1 LAASSLIGSKHLEQ
15 FPPQFNALSL
25 SCGTNNVDSEMC
37 VDEFLK
43 FEKPRSHVGKSVLT
57 SWCSLCM
64 KSVGERNW
72 IQTRQSLKMEC
83 FIFSVHAGLVQALS
97 TTLGETTW
105 IGEAAK

>member
-1 LAASSLIGSKHLEQ
+1 
-15 FPPQFNALSL
+15 
-25 SCGTNNVDSEMC
+25 
-37 VDEFLK
+37 
-43 FEKPRSHVGKSVLT
+43 
-57 SWCSLCM
+57 M

-83 FIFSVHAGLVQALS
+83 FIFSVHAGLAQALS